1 MRSWWSSAG
10 AGAWLARLTR
20 TSSVRVVLW
29 LLILAYAVFFS
40 VASIRQHDAFITS
53 KADLGHFDQPIWN
66 SLHGRLLVRTQQDR
80 QLTRLTDHFE
90 PILVPLSLGFALWDD
105 VRMLLV
111 LQAAAVALGALPVFL
126 LARDELYSSMEV
138 SPSTDGISTGYRR
151 WVPEVVGLVLACVYL
166 LLPALQAANLTEFH
180 AAPLMVTP
188 MLFALYFARRERY
201 GWMWLWALLV
211 MSVKEEMSLLTFML
225 ALWLVVFR
233 RKWRQGLALAAVSL
247 VWFGLATFV
256 IVPHYAPL
264 KYGISESVYFQRY
277 GELGDSPQAVVRSL
291 LTRPALVWEI
301 VTEPARLQ
309 YLLGLLLAAG
319 GILPLLA
326 PEVLLLS
333 LPSLMANLLSSY
345 EAMYSGVYHYSAP
358 VVPFVVAA
366 AAIGLGRIGGLVSSN
381 RRRDAVVLAVA
392 LFLLGGS
399 LTYHYYR
406 GFTPLAR
413 RFAWPQVTEHHRLL
427 EQRFAPQIPPEA
439 VLSTTSPLFPH
450 LDHRE
455 RILLFPIV
463 DDAGWV
469 LLDAGSVSEM
479 HPSDFRQ
486 AYDDLIASGDWCI
499 VDAADGYV
507 LLGRR
512 AQVSHEGTERCA
524 QELPDSFYDFARVD
538 DPQPQIRVQADF
550 GEQLRLLG
558 YDVTTVEQFNRV
570 GVRLY
575 WTKIAPAESVLRPF
589 PFWMGEGGQVIETP
603 EQRPLVEPYWYPT
616 SRWRPGEVVVT
627 EMMPWDIGT
636 EFRLGMAV
644 LDSEGERLPVSI
656 LGPADHPI
664 YPMDG
669 STWLRLAAFHW
680 KDGQVR
686 PVDEGAVLRYPLF
699 ASFGGLFELAGYD
712 LVPDKPHA
720 GDQVELWLSWSRV
733 ADGGQGAAFPQRDY
747 TVFVH
752 LLDAAGRRVAQGDGV
767 PGYLGVLPTTLWRP
781 GVPVLDEHALT
792 LPDVLPS
799 GEYSLLIGW
808 YDYRTGQRLPSSQG
822 GDSLLVTE
830 IEIR

>member
-1 MRSWWSSAG
+1 M
-10 AGAWLARLTR
+10 L
-20 TSSVRVVLW
+20 SVRVVLW
-29 LLILAYAVFFS
+29 LLILAYTVFFAA
-40 VASIRQHDAFITS
+40 ASIRQHDAFITH

-66 SLHGRLLVRTQQDR
+66 SLHDRLLVRTQQDR
-80 QLTRLTDHFE
+80 QLTRLTDHVE
-90 PILVPLSLGFALWDD
+90 PILIPLSLGFVLWDD

-111 LQAAAVALGALPVFL
+111 LQAVAVALGALPAFL
-126 LARDELYSSMEV
+126 LARDELSSSMDGAPPAAGV
-138 SPSTDGISTGYRR
+138 SRGYQN

-166 LLPALQAANLTEFH
+166 LFPALQAANLTEFH
-180 AAPLMVTP
+180 AAPLVVTP

-201 GWMWLWALLV
+201 GWMWFWALLV
-211 MSVKEEMSLLTFML
+211 ISVKEEMSLLTFML
-225 ALWLVVFR
+225 ALWLVVLR
-233 RKWRQGLALAAVSL
+233 RRWRQGLALAAVSL
-247 VWFGLATFV
+247 VWFSLATFV

-309 YLLGLLLAAG
+309 YLVGLLLSAG

-326 PEVLLLS
+326 PEVLLLC

-358 VVPFVVAA
+358 IVPFVVAA
-366 AAIGLGRIGGLVSSN
+366 AAIGLGRIGGLVGSN
-381 RRRDAVVLAVA
+381 RRRNAIVLAVA
-392 LFLLGGS
+392 FLLLGGS

-469 LLDAGSVSEM
+469 LLDVGSVSEM
-479 HPSDFRQ
+479 HPSDLRQ

-499 VDAADGYV
+499 VDAADGYI
-507 LLGRR
+507 LLSRQLE
-512 AQVSHEGTERCA
+512 AYDEGAERCT

-538 DPQPQIRVQADF
+538 DPQPQVRVRADF
-550 GEQLRLLG
+550 GDQLRLLG
-558 YDVTTVEQFNRV
+558 YDVTSVEQFHRV

-575 WTKIAPAESVLRPF
+575 WTKIAPAESRLRPF
-589 PFWMGEGGQVIETP
+589 PFWLGEEGQVIETP

-616 SRWRPGEVVVT
+616 SRWRSGEVVVT
-627 EMMPWDIGT
+627 EMMPWDIGA
-636 EFRLGMAV
+636 EFRLGVA
-644 LDSEGERLPVSI
+644 LLNSEGERLPVHV
-656 LGPADHPI
+656 LDPADHPV

-680 KDGQVR
+680 QDGEVR
-686 PVDEGAVLRYPLF
+686 PVNEEAVLRYPF
-699 ASFGGLFELAGYD
+699 RAGFGGLFDLGGYD
-712 LVPDKPHA
+712 LVPDKLQA
-720 GDQVELWLSWSRV
+720 GDQIKLRLSWSRV
-733 ADGGQGAAFPQRDY
+733 ADGGQGAAFPDRDY

-752 LLDAAGRRVAQGDGV
+752 LLDASGRLVAQGDGV
-767 PGYLGVLPTTLWRP
+767 PGYLGAVPTTLWQP
-781 GVPVLDEHALT
+781 GVPVLDEHMIA
-792 LPDVLPS
+792 LPDGLPS

-808 YDYRTGQRLPSSQG
+808 YDYETGQRLPSSQG
-822 GDSLLVTE
+822 GDSLNVTDV
-830 IEIR
+830 EIR